1 MGGTVM
7 RLSMVALTI
16 IIGAALVAHSP
27 AEAAI
32 SSKAI
37 KHKGHPLKKTAV
49 VNPLDVW
56 GRIRSGMKIP
66 PPIAVNPGGAANKE
80 GVGFKDA
87 AVLSRSSAAA
97 TKIRKDVDGLPFLS
111 KSSLNAAP
119 EAAAIPAVHHYTE
132 LGRAKLGPHRYTEF
146 GGKLLGA
153 KTSVTAEI
161 ECTSP
166 SSVQKKQKAQGLET
180 DHNIALLK
188 PKGHLKIGS
197 ADLGFRQKKGSEGAE
212 ESTSRRDKVL
222 ASLSKPI
229 RAGESIKTATP
240 CAGSQLAANGDS
252 SQQKR
257 KANLSGKQESLAGQ
271 PNRQA
276 AINARIDK
284 FIAAY
289 TRNPDFLYRVAE
301 RAHPYLYHI
310 VEELGRYQMPLELVL
325 LPIVES
331 AYQPTAESTKSAR
344 GLWQFIPSTGMD
356 YNLVQR
362 HDYDERLDILKSTQ
376 AAIRFLSGLN
386 SHFNGDWLLAL
397 AAYNSGQATVD
408 NAISRNRAEGLPADF
423 WSLDLPEE
431 TQDYVPRLL
440 ALARI
445 IAHPSSY
452 GIKLPAIKN
461 EPYFVKVKI
470 DDEFDVNYLAEKE
483 ISTIA
488 KLANLPHDH
497 FRKLNPS
504 YLGSTLSPRHSYAF
518 LMPLGNANQLRQR
531 LASIAQFMSE
541 PVLSFKSV
549 VPKEKPKAYIDL
561 ADPTLSLVS
570 ELVFSKSF
578 TLPKF
583 AIPFITLNV
592 DGEQSLLIRLGQSL
606 T

>member
-1 MGGTVM
+1 
-7 RLSMVALTI
+7 MVVLTI
-16 IIGAALVAHSP
+16 VIVSALVAHRP

-32 SSKAI
+32 SSKSI
-37 KHKGHPLKKTAV
+37 KHKAHSLKKTV
-49 VNPLDVW
+49 INPIDVW
-56 GRIRSGMKIP
+56 TRIRSGMKIP
-66 PPIAVNPGGAANKE
+66 PPIAINTLEPAKKGR
-80 GVGFKDA
+80 VGFKDA
-87 AVLSRSSAAA
+87 AVLSRSSATAA
-97 TKIRKDVDGLPFLS
+97 KIPQSSDGLPFFS

-119 EAAAIPAVHHYTE
+119 EAAAIPAVHRYTE

-166 SSVQKKQKAQGLET
+166 SSVQKRKAQGLET
-180 DHNIALLK
+180 DHKIALLK
-188 PKGHLKIGS
+188 LEEQIKIGN
-197 ADLGFRQKKGSEGAE
+197 AHGFRQKKGSEVAE
-212 ESTSRRDKVL
+212 ESTSRRNKVI

-240 CAGSQLAANGDS
+240 CAGSQLAANEES

-257 KANLSGKQESLAGQ
+257 KANLIGKQNSLAGQ
-271 PNRQA
+271 PNKQA
-276 AINARIDK
+276 AINGRIDK

-310 VEELGRYQMPLELVL
+310 IEELGKYQLPLELVL

-331 AYQPTAESTKSAR
+331 AYQATAESAKSAR

-431 TQDYVPRLL
+431 TRDYVPRLL
-440 ALARI
+440 ALAKI
-445 IAHPSSY
+445 IAHPFSY

-497 FRKLNPS
+497 FRKLNPG

-541 PVLSFKSV
+541 PVLPFKSM
-549 VPKEKPKAYIDL
+549 VPKEKPKAYIDFS
-561 ADPTLSLVS
+561 DPTLSLVS
-570 ELVFSKSF
+570 ELVFSQPSAAV
-578 TLPKF
+578 PKF
-583 AIPFITLNV
+583 GIPFLSLNV
-592 DGEQSLLIRLGQSL
+592 EGEQSLLIRWGQSL